1 MNIESIING
10 VNSNKYLYGVL
21 MILLNMGSKY
31 IEMDLVQK
39 HKKFL
44 SSKILRRLVIFTI
57 AFIATRD
64 IVASFIITAAFII
77 IVLNLFNDESDY
89 SIIGKQL
96 DTNNDGVI
104 SEDEIVNAY
113 NLLKKAGK
121 I

>member
-89 SIIGKQL
+89 SIVGKL